1 MAIKRLG
8 DPVGGRTLRP
18 PPFPLRPILFC
29 KKNLLGYH
37 VKFNKKNPAFSLK
50 IYAGQTGFR
59 CIIRGCC
66 ATIDHDAD
74 TNDRDMR
81 TDAAEGETAMGQSAG
96 YFIVEASAM
105 PEIFRKVAEAKR
117 LLETGEETTVNG
129 AARAV
134 GISRSA
140 FYKYKDAVRP
150 FNDMLH
156 GRIVTFQTLLRDEP
170 GILSGLLNVFA
181 GTGVNILTINQNIPT
196 NGCAV
201 VTITA
206 ETSALRRT
214 LEEML
219 EAAASSP
226 GVLKCEILAG

>member
-1 MAIKRLG
+1 M
-8 DPVGGRTLRP
+8 
-18 PPFPLRPILFC
+18 
-29 KKNLLGYH
+29 
-37 VKFNKKNPAFSLK
+37 S
-50 IYAGQTGFR
+50 
-59 CIIRGCC
+59 
-66 ATIDHDAD
+66 
-74 TNDRDMR
+74 
-81 TDAAEGETAMGQSAG
+81 QSAG
-96 YFIVEASAM
+96 YFIVEASSM

-156 GRIVTFQTLLRDEP
+156 GR
-170 GILSGLLNVFA
+170 LSGLLNVFA

-226 GVLKCEILAG
+226 GVLRCEILAG

>member
-1 MAIKRLG
+1 M
-8 DPVGGRTLRP
+8 
-18 PPFPLRPILFC
+18 
-29 KKNLLGYH
+29 
-37 VKFNKKNPAFSLK
+37 S
-50 IYAGQTGFR
+50 
-59 CIIRGCC
+59 
-66 ATIDHDAD
+66 
-74 TNDRDMR
+74 
-81 TDAAEGETAMGQSAG
+81 QSAG

-156 GRIVTFQTLLRDEP
+156 GRIVTFQTMLRD
-170 GILSGLLNVFA
+170 
-181 GTGVNILTINQNIPT
+181 NQNIPT

-226 GVLKCEILAG
+226 GVLRCEILAG